1 MIGDFTI
8 CWEMFRNGVR
18 IFMMKL
24 FTVLIVYSEVVDGA
38 TKKEVLWRQ
47 LEEEVIL
54 FHSKLT
60 IWDLEL

>member
-1 MIGDFTI
+1 
-8 CWEMFRNGVR
+8 MFRNGVR